1 MDIVN
6 SKIRTALSLLL
17 VLSISACA
25 AQLKS
30 SVDVAE
36 NAAFGDLKTFAWITD
51 QPMFTSNAAS
61 PEVVNPLNEQ
71 RIRTAV
77 EQTLQSKGYRQVGID
92 QADFVVAF
100 TLGARERVR
109 VQQYYND
116 FGYRYYGYHRGFSRF
131 SRFGR
136 FGRFGSG
143 YGGFSPSVSVRTFT
157 EGTLVVDI
165 FEKTEKEAIWHGS
178 ATRRLSRDNGTRQ
191 LIDEA
196 VTALLAEF
204 PDRDAMAAEKNDYQL
219 TEKSEAFAT

>member
-1 MDIVN
+1 MNIVN
-6 SKIRTALSLLL
+6 SKLRTALSLLV

-25 AQLKS
+25 TTLRS

-36 NAAFGDLKTFAWITD
+36 RAEFGELRTYAWITN
-51 QPMFTSNAAS
+51 QPMFASNAAS

-77 EQTLQSKGYRQVGID
+77 EEQLQNKGYRKVNVD

-100 TLGARERVR
+100 TLGARDRVR
-109 VQQYYND
+109 VQQYYSD
-116 FGYRYYGYHRGFSRF
+116 FGYNYYGYHHGF

-136 FGRFGSG
+136 FGRFGRG
-143 YGGFSPSVSVRTFT
+143 FGGFSPSVSVQTFT

-165 FEKTEKEAIWHGS
+165 FENTEKEAIWHGS
-178 ATRRLSRDNGTRQ
+178 ATKRLSRDNGTLE

-196 VTALLAEF
+196 VTVLLAEF
-204 PDRDAMAAEKNDYQL
+204 PDRDAMVAVTKTVA
-219 TEKSEAFAT
+219 S

>member
-1 MDIVN
+1 MNIAN
-6 SKIRTALSLLL
+6 SKIRAALALLV

-25 AQLKS
+25 TTLKS
-30 SVDVAE
+30 SVDVADHAE
-36 NAAFGDLKTFAWITD
+36 FGELRTYAWITD
-51 QPMFTSNAAS
+51 QHMFVSNAVS

-77 EQTLQSKGYRQVGID
+77 EEQLENKGYRKVTID

-109 VQQYYND
+109 IQQYYND
-116 FGYRYYGYHRGFSRF
+116 FGYNYYGYHHGFSRSGRGF
-131 SRFGR
+131 NGFG
-136 FGRFGSG
+136 
-143 YGGFSPSVSVRTFT
+143 PSVSVRTFT

-165 FEKTEKEAIWHGS
+165 FENTENEAIWHGS
-178 ATRRLSRDNGTRQ
+178 ASKRLSRDNGTRE

-204 PDRDAMAAEKNDYQL
+204 PDRDAMIEVTK
-219 TEKSEAFAT
+219 TVSG

>member
-1 MDIVN
+1 MMNIVN
-6 SKIRTALSLLL
+6 SKIRTALSLLI
-17 VLSISACA
+17 VLGISACA
-25 AQLKS
+25 TTLKS
-30 SVDVAE
+30 TVDVADHAE
-36 NAAFGDLKTFAWITD
+36 FGELRTYAWITN
-51 QPMFTSNAAS
+51 QPMFVSNAAS

-77 EQTLQSKGYRQVGID
+77 EEQLQNKGYQKVTID

-116 FGYRYYGYHRGFSRF
+116 FGYNYYGYHHGF

-136 FGRFGSG
+136 FGRFGR
-143 YGGFSPSVSVRTFT
+143 GFNGFGSSVSVRTFT
-157 EGTLVVDI
+157 EGTLVMDI
-165 FEKTEKEAIWHGS
+165 FENAEKEAIWHGS
-178 ATRRLSRDNGTRQ
+178 ASKRLSRDNGTRE

-204 PDRDAMAAEKNDYQL
+204 PDRDATVEV
-219 TEKSEAFAT
+219 TKSFTS

>member
-1 MDIVN
+1 MNIVI
-6 SKIRTALSLLL
+6 SKIRTALSLLV

-25 AQLKS
+25 TTLKS
-30 SVDVAE
+30 NVDVAE
-36 NAAFGDLKTFAWITD
+36 HAEFGELKTYAWITE

-61 PEVVNPLNEQ
+61 PEVINPLNEQ
-71 RIRTAV
+71 RIRAAV
-77 EQTLQSKGYRQVGID
+77 EAQLQNKGYRQVSID

-100 TLGARERVR
+100 TLGARQRVR

-116 FGYRYYGYHRGFSRF
+116 FGYNYYGYHHGF

-136 FGRFGSG
+136 FGRFGRG
-143 YGGFSPSVSVRTFT
+143 FGGFGSSVSVRTFT

-165 FEKTEKEAIWHGS
+165 FENAEKEAIWHGS
-178 ATRRLSRDNGTRQ
+178 ASRRLSRDNGTRQ

-204 PDRDAMAAEKNDYQL
+204 PDRDTMAEVTK
-219 TEKSEAFAT
+219 TATT

>member
-1 MDIVN
+1 MNIVN

-17 VLSISACA
+17 VFSISACA
-25 AQLKS
+25 TTLKS

-36 NAAFGDLKTFAWITD
+36 HAEFSKLRTYAWITD
-51 QPMFTSNAAS
+51 QPMFASNAAS

-77 EQTLQSKGYRQVGID
+77 EEQLQNKGYQKVTID

-100 TLGARERVR
+100 TLGARDRVR
-109 VQQYYND
+109 VQQSYND
-116 FGYRYYGYHRGFSRF
+116 FGYGYYGYHHGFSRF

-136 FGRFGSG
+136 GFNGFG
-143 YGGFSPSVSVRTFT
+143 PSVSVRTFI

-165 FEKTEKEAIWHGS
+165 FENAEKEAIWHGS
-178 ATRRLSRDNGTRQ
+178 ASKRLSRDNGTRE

-196 VTALLAEF
+196 VTILLAEF
-204 PDRDAMAAEKNDYQL
+204 PDRDAMAEVTK
-219 TEKSEAFAT
+219 TTTS

>member
-1 MDIVN
+1 MNVVN

-30 SVDVAE
+30 SVDVADHAE
-36 NAAFGDLKTFAWITD
+36 FGELKTYAWITD
-51 QPMFTSNAAS
+51 QPLFTSNAVS
-61 PEVVNPLNEQ
+61 PEVINPLNEQ

-77 EQTLQSKGYRQVGID
+77 EQQLQNKGYRKVSIE

-100 TLGARERVR
+100 TLGARDRVR
-109 VQQYYND
+109 VQQYYNN
-116 FGYRYYGYHRGFSRF
+116 FGYNYYGYRHGF

-136 FGRFGSG
+136 FGRGFGGFGS
-143 YGGFSPSVSVRTFT
+143 SVSVRTFT

-165 FEKTEKEAIWHGS
+165 FENTENQAIWHGS
-178 ATRRLSRDNGTRQ
+178 ATKRLSRDNGTRE

-196 VTALLAEF
+196 VTVLLADF
-204 PDRDAMAAEKNDYQL
+204 PDREAMVAVTKAV
-219 TEKSEAFAT
+219 TS

>member
-6 SKIRTALSLLL
+6 PKIRTTLSLLI

-25 AQLKS
+25 TTLRS
-30 SVDVAE
+30 SVDIAE
-36 NAAFGDLKTFAWITD
+36 QAEFAELKTYAWITN
-51 QPMFTSNAAS
+51 QPFFASNAAS

-71 RIRTAV
+71 RIRAAV
-77 EQTLQSKGYRQVGID
+77 EQTLQHKGYRKISID

-116 FGYRYYGYHRGFSRF
+116 IGYRYYGYHQGFSRF

-136 FGRFGSG
+136 FGPG
-143 YGGFSPSVSVRTFT
+143 YGGFAPSVSVRTFT
-157 EGTLVVDI
+157 EGTLVVDV
-165 FEKTEKEAIWHGS
+165 FENTEKQAIWHGS
-178 ATRRLSRDNGTRQ
+178 ATKRLSGDGATIE

-204 PDRDAMAAEKNDYQL
+204 PDRDAMVEM
-219 TEKSEAFAT
+219 T

>member
-1 MDIVN
+1 MNIVN

-17 VLSISACA
+17 VLTLSACA
-25 AQLKS
+25 TTLKS
-30 SVDVAE
+30 SVDVADHAE
-36 NAAFGDLKTFAWITD
+36 FGELRTYAWITN
-51 QPMFTSNAAS
+51 QPMFASNAAS

-77 EQTLQSKGYRQVGID
+77 EQQLQNKGYRKVSID

-116 FGYRYYGYHRGFSRF
+116 FGYGYYGYHHGF

-136 FGRFGSG
+136 FGRGF
-143 YGGFSPSVSVRTFT
+143 GGFGPSVSVRTFT

-165 FEKTEKEAIWHGS
+165 FENTEKEAIWHGS
-178 ATRRLSRDNGTRQ
+178 ASKRLSRDNGTRE

-196 VTALLAEF
+196 VTTLLAEF
-204 PDRDAMAAEKNDYQL
+204 PDREAMAEVTK
-219 TEKSEAFAT
+219 TFTS

>member
-1 MDIVN
+1 MNIIN
-6 SKIRTALSLLL
+6 LKIRTAISLLV

-30 SVDVAE
+30 SVDVADHAE
-36 NAAFGDLKTFAWITD
+36 FGELRTYAWITD
-51 QPMFTSNAAS
+51 QPLFTSNAAS

-77 EQTLQSKGYRQVGID
+77 EEQLGNKGYQKVSID

-116 FGYRYYGYHRGFSRF
+116 FGYNYSGYHHGF

-136 FGRFGSG
+136 FGRGYNGFG
-143 YGGFSPSVSVRTFT
+143 PSVSVRTFT

-165 FEKTEKEAIWHGS
+165 FENTEKEAIWHGS
-178 ATRRLSRDNGTRQ
+178 ATKRLSRDNGTRQ

-196 VTALLAEF
+196 VTTLLAEF
-204 PDRDAMAAEKNDYQL
+204 PDRDAMVEVTK
-219 TEKSEAFAT
+219 TVTS

>member
-1 MDIVN
+1 MNIVN
-6 SKIRTALSLLL
+6 FNLRTALSLLV

-25 AQLKS
+25 TTLKS
-30 SVDVAE
+30 SVDVADHAE
-36 NAAFGDLKTFAWITD
+36 FGKLKTYAWITD
-51 QPMFTSNAAS
+51 QPIFTSNAAS

-77 EQTLQSKGYRQVGID
+77 EQQLQNKGYQKVTID

-116 FGYRYYGYHRGFSRF
+116 FGYRYYGYHHGF

-136 FGRFGSG
+136 FGPG
-143 YGGFSPSVSVRTFT
+143 YGGFAPSVSVQTFT
-157 EGTLVVDI
+157 EGALVVDS
-165 FEKTEKEAIWHGS
+165 FENTEKEAIWHGS
-178 ATRRLSRDNGTRQ
+178 ATKRLSGDDGTLE

-204 PDRDAMAAEKNDYQL
+204 PDRDAMVEVTK
-219 TEKSEAFAT
+219 TITS

>member
-1 MDIVN
+1 MNIVN
-6 SKIRTALSLLL
+6 FKIRTALSLLF

-30 SVDVAE
+30 SVDIAE
-36 NAAFGDLKTFAWITD
+36 QAEFGELKTYAWISD
-51 QPMFTSNAAS
+51 QPMFASNAAA

-77 EQTLQSKGYRQVGID
+77 EDQLQNKGYRKVSID

-109 VQQYYND
+109 IQQHYND
-116 FGYRYYGYHRGFSRF
+116 FGYNYYGYHHGFNRF

-136 FGRFGSG
+136 GFGGFGS
-143 YGGFSPSVSVRTFT
+143 SVSVRTFT

-165 FEKTEKEAIWHGS
+165 FENTEKEAIWHGS
-178 ATRRLSRDNGTRQ
+178 ATKRLSGDGATLE

-196 VTALLAEF
+196 VTTLLAEF
-204 PDRDAMAAEKNDYQL
+204 PDRDAMFEV
-219 TEKSEAFAT
+219 TETVTS

>member
-1 MDIVN
+1 MNIVN

-25 AQLKS
+25 TTLKS
-30 SVDVAE
+30 SVEVAE
-36 NAAFGDLKTFAWITD
+36 HAEFGELKTYAWITE
-51 QPMFTSNAAS
+51 QPFFTSNAAS
-61 PEVVNPLNEQ
+61 PEVINPLNEQ

-77 EQTLQSKGYRQVGID
+77 EQQLQNKGYRRVSID

-116 FGYRYYGYHRGFSRF
+116 FGYRYYGYHHGF

-136 FGRFGSG
+136 FGRFGR
-143 YGGFSPSVSVRTFT
+143 GFDGFGPSVSVQTFT

-165 FEKTEKEAIWHGS
+165 FENTEKEAIWHGS
-178 ATRRLSRDNGTRQ
+178 ATKRLSRDNGTLE

-196 VTALLAEF
+196 VTTLLAEF
-204 PDRDAMAAEKNDYQL
+204 PDRDAMAEVTK
-219 TEKSEAFAT
+219 TVTS

>member
-1 MDIVN
+1 MNIIN
-6 SKIRTALSLLL
+6 LKIRTAISLLV

-30 SVDVAE
+30 SVDVADHAE
-36 NAAFGDLKTFAWITD
+36 FGELRTYAWITD
-51 QPMFTSNAAS
+51 QPLFTSNAVS
-61 PEVVNPLNEQ
+61 PEIINPLNEQ

-77 EQTLQSKGYRQVGID
+77 EEQLGNKGYQKVSID

-116 FGYRYYGYHRGFSRF
+116 FGYNYYGYHHGFGRFSRF

-136 FGRFGSG
+136 FGRGFDRFG
-143 YGGFSPSVSVRTFT
+143 PSVSVRRFT

-165 FEKTEKEAIWHGS
+165 FDNAEKEAIWHGS
-178 ATRRLSRDNGTRQ
+178 ASKRLSRDNGTLE

-196 VTALLAEF
+196 VTTLLAEF
-204 PDRDAMAAEKNDYQL
+204 PDRDAMAEVTK
-219 TEKSEAFAT
+219 TVTS

>member
-1 MDIVN
+1 MNIVN
-6 SKIRTALSLLL
+6 SKLRTALSVLV

-25 AQLKS
+25 TTLKS

-36 NAAFGDLKTFAWITD
+36 HAEFGELRTYAWVTN
-51 QPMFTSNAAS
+51 QPMFASNAAS

-77 EQTLQSKGYRQVGID
+77 EEQLQNKGYRKVNID

-116 FGYRYYGYHRGFSRF
+116 FGYNYYGYHHGF

-136 FGRFGSG
+136 FGRFGRG
-143 YGGFSPSVSVRTFT
+143 FGGFGPSVSVRTFT

-165 FEKTEKEAIWHGS
+165 FENTEKEAIWHGS
-178 ATRRLSRDNGTRQ
+178 ATKRLSRDNGTPE

-196 VTALLAEF
+196 VTVLLAEF
-204 PDRDAMAAEKNDYQL
+204 PDRDAMVAVTK
-219 TEKSEAFAT
+219 TVTS